1 MSNETTEAGP
11 RDGIQAFTFGD
22 PMPVLDSRELL
33 DHLECWMNGR
43 WYEPP
48 LSLAGLAKAT
58 RASVFLQSGL
68 MFKRNMLSRSFVPNK
83 LLSRQSFE
91 QFALDFLWSGNAY
104 LELQENRLREPMRLL
119 PALSKYTRRG
129 TDLDTYYYVRGWQE
143 EHPFKTGSVF
153 HLREADINQEIYGVP
168 EWYAALHSALLNESA
183 TLFRRKY
190 YQNGSH
196 AGFVLYINDT
206 VHDEQDIAAISDAM
220 KQSKGPGNFRNLLVY
235 APGGKKD
242 GLQVIPISEVA
253 AKDDFGSIK
262 NVSRDDQLAALR
274 VPPQLL
280 GIVPANAGGFGSS
293 REASETW
300 TNNELLPL
308 QARFTALNDWLGEEL
323 IGFDNNLLPPVT
335 RLS

>member
-1 MSNETTEAGP
+1 MSNETPETGP
-11 RDGIQAFTFGD
+11 KDGIQAFTFGD

-68 MFKRNMLSRSFVPNK
+68 MFKRNMLSRSFVPHP
-83 LLSRQSFE
+83 LLTRQHFE
-91 QFALDFLWSGNAY
+91 QFALDFLWSGNGY
-104 LELQENRLREPMRLL
+104 LERKENRLREPMQLL

-129 TDLDTYYYVRGWQE
+129 EDLDTYYYVRGWQD
-143 EHPFKTGSVF
+143 EHAFKKGAVF
-153 HLREADINQEIYGVP
+153 QLRDADINQEIYGVP

-206 VHDEQDIAAISDAM
+206 VHDEKDITAISDAM

-280 GIVPANAGGFGSS
+280 GIVPVNAGGFGSPKD
-293 REASETW
+293 ASDIW
-300 TNNELLPL
+300 TANELLPL
-308 QARFTALNDWLGEEL
+308 QARFTALNEWLGEEV
-323 IGFDNNLLPPVT
+323 ITFDNDQSPPT
-335 RLS
+335 ARLS

>member
-1 MSNETTEAGP
+1 
-11 RDGIQAFTFGD
+11 
-22 PMPVLDSRELL
+22 
-33 DHLECWMNGR
+33 MNGR

-68 MFKRNMLSRSFVPNK
+68 MFKRNMLSRSFVPHP
-83 LLSRQSFE
+83 LLSRQHFE
-91 QFALDFLWSGNAY
+91 QFALDFLWSGNGY
-104 LELQENRLREPMRLL
+104 LERKENRLRDPMQLL

-129 TDLDTYYYVRGWQE
+129 DDLDTYYYVRGWQD
-143 EHPFKTGSVF
+143 EHAFKKGAVF
-153 HLREADINQEIYGVP
+153 QLRDADINQEIYGVP

-280 GIVPANAGGFGSS
+280 GIVPVNAGGFGSPKD
-293 REASETW
+293 ASDIW
-300 TNNELLPL
+300 TANELLPL
-308 QARFTALNDWLGEEL
+308 QARFTALNEWLGEEV
-323 IGFDNNLLPPVT
+323 ITFDNDQSPPT
-335 RLS
+335 ARLS